1 MIWVRQNYDRFLL
14 TLMAL
19 ALAICAVLLFN
30 NARNFSA
37 VFASLANQ
45 VRRNEELPSDVTN
58 LANAGLVAHEQE
70 SLAKPDQWNQRMLTK
85 QQRLPLFVSVPYIAK
100 TEVGPE
106 GSSQPVLI
114 NPFVDDPKG
123 VLHPPIPNSWLLDHN
138 QDILASNVLEQDSD
152 GDGFNTMEEYAAKT
166 NPDDKNS
173 HPPYWTKLYL
183 KKYVRIPFVLR
194 FDARNGDRFQVN
206 TVDVDDAP
214 TQFVKVGDIVTFKDA
229 KFKVAKFEE
238 KSAVIDKVKK
248 DVSELTL
255 VNMKNGQ
262 TVVLPK
268 ETDVDSPTTYA
279 VFTYLWNGSQ
289 DFAVL
294 KGGYLPPL
302 KPDLNVKY
310 KVLDMSDT
318 EIKVLKEDENKV
330 LSIRMRPQ
338 EQTSALGTRG

>member
-1 MIWVRQNYDRFLL
+1 MIWVKQNYDRFLL
-14 TLMAL
+14 ALMAL
-19 ALAICAVLLFN
+19 TLAICAVLLFN
-30 NARNFSA
+30 NARNYSA

-45 VRRNEELPSDVTN
+45 VHHNEELPSDVTN
-58 LANAGLVAHEQE
+58 LANAGLVAREQD
-70 SLAKPDQWNQRMLTK
+70 SLAKPEQWNSRMLTR

-100 TEVGPE
+100 TEVEPGG
-106 GSSQPVLI
+106 GSHPVLI

-138 QDILASNVLEQDSD
+138 QDILNPDVLAQDSD
-152 GDGFNTMEEYAAKT
+152 GDGFSTIEEYEAKT

-194 FDARNGDRFQVN
+194 FDARNGERFQVN
-206 TVDVDDAP
+206 TVGDEDAP
-214 TQFVKVGDIVTFKDA
+214 TQFVKVGDIVTFKDT
-229 KFKVAKFEE
+229 KFKVTKFEE
-238 KSAVIDKVKK
+238 KSAVIDGIKK

-255 VNMKNGQ
+255 VNTKNGQ
-262 TVVLPK
+262 MVVLPK

-294 KGGYLPPL
+294 KGAYLPPL

-310 KVLDMSDT
+310 KVIDMSDT
-318 EIKVLKEDENKV
+318 EIKVLKEDENKM

-338 EQTSALGTRG
+338 EQTPALGGRG